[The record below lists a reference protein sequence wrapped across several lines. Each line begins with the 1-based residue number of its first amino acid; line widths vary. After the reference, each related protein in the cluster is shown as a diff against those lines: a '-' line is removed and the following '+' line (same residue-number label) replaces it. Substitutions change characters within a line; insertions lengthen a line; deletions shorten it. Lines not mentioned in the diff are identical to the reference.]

1 MRDGSK
7 REWAKPTRSTAR
19 LYGKEYKID
28 IDKLSYKTYNIDKLK
43 KGATTMK
50 LYRLIYTDGTHGA
63 WTRDLEYIKRN
74 AHYFR
79 AKIETKEFPL
89 VK

>member
-1 MRDGSK
+1 M
-7 REWAKPTRSTAR
+7 
-19 LYGKEYKID
+19 YGLKNKIELDKASYKEY
-28 IDKLSYKTYNIDKLK
+28 NINKLK

>member
-1 MRDGSK
+1 
-7 REWAKPTRSTAR
+7 
-19 LYGKEYKID
+19 
-28 IDKLSYKTYNIDKLK
+28 
-43 KGATTMK
+43 MK

>member
-1 MRDGSK
+1 
-7 REWAKPTRSTAR
+7 
-19 LYGKEYKID
+19 
-28 IDKLSYKTYNIDKLK
+28 
-43 KGATTMK
+43 MK
-50 LYRLIYTDGTHGA
+50 LYRLIYTDGTCGA